1 VGLNAFLH
9 VLALGL
15 WGGCVAVEM
24 LLESSARSDPGL
36 RAQVARYHDAIDR
49 FIEIPILTAVL
60 VTGLLLLHLEL
71 LRGWYL
77 VLVVSGST
85 AVLVNFLCVIPVV
98 RRKRAVDAGDM
109 SQVDAESRW
118 ILRAFWTG
126 ASAALIAFF
135 SAAVLRGW
143 V

>member
-1 VGLNAFLH
+1 MSLNAFLH

-36 RAQVARYHDAIDR
+36 RVQVARYHDTIDR
-49 FIEIPILTAVL
+49 YIETPILIAVL
-60 VTGLLLLHLEL
+60 VTGLLLLHWEL
-71 LRGWYL
+71 LQGWYL

-85 AVLVNFLCVIPVV
+85 AVLINFLCVIPVV

-109 SQVDAESRW
+109 SRVDADSRW
-118 ILRAFWTG
+118 IFRAFWTG
-126 ASAALIAFF
+126 ASAAAIAFF